1 MSASA
6 SEELSANVQ
15 RLVELAKQIQ
25 SAREDMRVLQSAEK
39 ALKEQVKQSMVRQSI
54 DTINLKKGSKIHV
67 KKSKRKSG
75 FNKKTAREGLMKY
88 FENDETKVD
97 KAFECIDGC
106 LEVKES
112 TSLSIT
118 GLKEKPQE

>member
-67 KKSKRKSG
+67 KTSKRKSG

-88 FENDETKVD
+88 FQNDESKVD

-118 GLKEKPQE
+118 GLKEKAQE

>member
-1 MSASA
+1 
-6 SEELSANVQ
+6 
-15 RLVELAKQIQ
+15 
-25 SAREDMRVLQSAEK
+25 MRVLQSAEK

-67 KKSKRKSG
+67 KTSKRKSG

-88 FENDETKVD
+88 FQNDESKVN
-97 KAFECIDGC
+97 KAFECIDDC

-118 GLKEKPQE
+118 GLKEKAQE